1 MWQNHSYKLHSLEYK
16 VREAKGKNNL
26 FEGQLNQPYVI
37 GVCGGSGSGKT
48 TFCKQLVK
56 YLGQDNVLHI
66 SQDAYYKDLS
76 HLPFEQREH
85 INFDHPEIIEFAL
98 LAAHLDDLVLGK
110 NVNLPLY
117 DFAKHARMCGNQY
130 ASPKPIVVLEGVL
143 LFSDSDIEKR
153 INHKVFIDASEKV
166 RFERRLKRDVRE
178 RGRTPESVHKQFSS
192 TVSPMHNIY
201 VEPGKTKADQVVS
214 GEQAFEPVIVDL
226 SYKIMKELFS
236 L

>member
-1 MWQNHSYKLHSLEYK
+1 MWQKHAYKLHSLEYK
-16 VREAKGKNNL
+16 VREAKGKFNI
-26 FEGQLNQPYVI
+26 FDRQWNQPYVI

-56 YLGQDNVLHI
+56 YLGHDNVLHI

-76 HLPFEQREH
+76 HLPFEQRAEV
-85 INFDHPEIIEFAL
+85 NFDHPDIIEFPL
-98 LAAHLDDLVLGK
+98 LAAHLDDLMLGK
-110 NVNLPLY
+110 DVNLPLY
-117 DFAKHARMCGNQY
+117 DFAKHSRLLGNQY

-178 RGRTPESVHKQFSS
+178 RGRTPESVYKQFNHS
-192 TVSPMHNIY
+192 VSPMHNIY

-214 GEQAFEPVIVDL
+214 GEQSFDTVIVDL
-226 SYKIMKELFS
+226 SLKILKELFS
-236 L
+236 N

>member
-1 MWQNHSYKLHSLEYK
+1 MWQKHAYKLHSLEYK
-16 VREAKGKNNL
+16 VRKAKGKNTL
-26 FEGQLNQPYVI
+26 FEGQYNQPYVI

-56 YLGQDNVLHI
+56 YLGSDNVLHI
-66 SQDAYYKDLS
+66 CQDAYYKDLS
-76 HLPFEQREH
+76 HLPFEQREQV
-85 INFDHPEIIEFAL
+85 NFDHPDIIEFPL

-117 DFAKHARMCGNQY
+117 DFAKHSRMNANQF

-143 LFSDSDIEKR
+143 LFSDTDIEKR

-178 RGRTPESVHKQFSS
+178 RGRTPESVHKQFNNS
-192 TVSPMHNIY
+192 VCPMHNIY
-201 VEPGKTKADQVVS
+201 VEPGKTKADQIVS
-214 GEQAFEPVIVDL
+214 GEQSFEAVIVDL
-226 SYKIMKELFS
+226 SHKIMKELFAI
-236 L
+236 